1 MHSSVAIYDNRLY
14 VGSGDGILRCFA
26 DHPVQPMAIS
36 IALDRNT
43 ADINSSD
50 SVTAT
55 IALTAINAR
64 SFDIGTNPVTFNP
77 PFPNAPIIVTFTDPN
92 GVDTNVTGTT
102 DAKGLA
108 TVTFTPNIKGT
119 WKAIAWYLGEDR
131 PKWSYGY
138 AWSDQPS
145 IEASLTITEPV
156 IPPPAADNT
165 MTYVYAG
172 IAVVAIVIV
181 AAAALLWMRKGKK

>member
-1 MHSSVAIYDNRLY
+1 MHSSPAIYDNRLY
-14 VGSGDGILRCFA
+14 VGSGDGKIYCFA

-55 IALTAINAR
+55 IGLSGLNQR
-64 SFDIGTNPVTFNP
+64 SYDLNDNPITLNP
-77 PFPNAPIIVTFTDPN
+77 PFPNASIIVTLTDPN
-92 GVDTNVTGTT
+92 GVDTNMTATT
-102 DAKGLA
+102 DANGMA
-108 TVTFTPNIKGT
+108 TVTFTPNVKGT

-138 AWSDQPS
+138 AWSDQPT

-156 IPPPAADNT
+156 SPPPAADNT